1 MLYIYIYQHYIY
13 VDAMATISREIKMRN
28 LMTCGEIV
36 DLGLHLLQAAGGSK
50 DLYYIAHGPKGHHKA
65 LETGSTRC

>member
-1 MLYIYIYQHYIY
+1 
-13 VDAMATISREIKMRN
+13 MATISREIKMRN

-36 DLGLHLLQAAGGSK
+36 DLGLHLLRAAGGSK